1 MDDEGNFTFK
11 KPEPKEQE
19 GVEGEEDK
27 PIESDPYAGTDI
39 DQSQLGQ
46 MMEAGTRPTAT
57 EAGQPE
63 KVKSKPKM
71 SVGPPN
77 RSKGLPRDAA
87 NNNVDRRTERGGI

>member
-1 MDDEGNFTFK
+1 MDEEGKFTFK
-11 KPEPKEQE
+11 KPEPQQQE
-19 GVEGEEDK
+19 GEKDEDGK

-46 MMEAGTRPTAT
+46 MMEAGTRPTK
-57 EAGQPE
+57 EQAGQPAE
-63 KVKSKPKM
+63 VKSKPKM

-77 RSKGLPRDAA
+77 RSKGLPKEAA

>member
-1 MDDEGNFTFK
+1 MQG
-11 KPEPKEQE
+11 
-19 GVEGEEDK
+19 EGEEGE

-77 RSKGLPRDAA
+77 RSKGLPKEAA